1 MDHCR
6 HVPREARRAEDDL
19 LLSVLSDW
27 ISDETVM
34 TYANEIVLTPEI
46 VESVA
51 RRFGQKFFLL
61 GG

>member
-1 MDHCR
+1 M
-6 HVPREARRAEDDL
+6 

>member
-1 MDHCR
+1 MDHCL